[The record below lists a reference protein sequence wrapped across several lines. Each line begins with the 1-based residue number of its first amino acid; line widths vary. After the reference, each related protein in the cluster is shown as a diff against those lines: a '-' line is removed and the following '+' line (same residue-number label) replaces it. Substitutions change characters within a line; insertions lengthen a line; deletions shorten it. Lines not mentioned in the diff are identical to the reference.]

1 MIANM
6 STGAAGSAGSAGTAA
21 TKRVAR
27 DRAVRDWWRL
37 DPGGV
42 VLGFVLAALSLTPSL
57 LPRPALL
64 QGVIAGLSFAV
75 GYAVGALLLA
85 IARPLL
91 RRMTTWRPTSATV
104 RWAWIGF
111 GIVALGLGA
120 WYGLLAVGWQNE
132 VRSLVEMPPVD
143 GIAIAA
149 FFVGAVPVAV
159 LCLLIGRGIRG
170 LYRATAR
177 LIGPVLGVAGS
188 ALIVGVGGFVL
199 VAVLMGAIDAI
210 YAERNAAPAHWVSEP
225 TSEFHSA
232 GEDSPMDGQTLG
244 RHGTAFLGGGPS
256 ADDIAELT
264 GTSALEPIRVYAGLH
279 TGDSAEERAELAVAE
294 LVRTG
299 AFNRSVLVVATATG
313 SGWLEPQTTDAL
325 EYLHG
330 GDTAIVSMQYAYTP
344 SWVSFVFDPDAPV
357 DAARVLFD
365 AVHAE
370 WATLP
375 AADRPQLISYGLS
388 LGAHGSQ
395 STFTDLEDLRTR
407 TDGALF
413 AGSPNGTPL
422 WRELQA
428 ARDEGSPAWQP
439 VLEGGAEVRWL
450 SHAGDFGA
458 VDGPWAAPRVAY
470 LQHATDPVTWLGPE
484 LLWAEP
490 DWLKPEQRADD
501 VSPAMRWIP
510 VVTALQ
516 VVVDMLMG
524 ETVPASHGHNY
535 GDVVLDGWG
544 AVTGDGGLDA
554 AAIDRIRA
562 IIAEYAAV
570 QTVGSSVGQ

>member
-1 MIANM
+1 MIAIMNVGTPVPG
-6 STGAAGSAGSAGTAA
+6 STVGTTHAE
-21 TKRVAR
+21 RSLPGR
-27 DRAVRDWWRL
+27 NWWRL
-37 DPGGV
+37 DAGGV
-42 VLGFVLAALSLTPSL
+42 VLGFALAALSLTPSL

-85 IARPLL
+85 LVRPLL
-91 RRMTTWRPTSATV
+91 RRMTTWRPTSAAV
-104 RWAWIGF
+104 RLAWIGF

-120 WYGLLAVGWQNE
+120 WYGVLAVGWQNE
-132 VRSLVEMPPVD
+132 VRTLVEMPPVD

-149 FFVGAVPVAV
+149 FFLGAVPVAA
-159 LCLLIGRGIRG
+159 LCLLIGRGVRG

-177 LIGPVLGVAGS
+177 LVGPALGVAGS
-188 ALIVGVGGFVL
+188 ALLVGVGGFVL
-199 VAVLMGAIDAI
+199 VSVLMGALDAI
-210 YAERNAAPAHWVSEP
+210 YAERNAAPADWVREP

-232 GEDSPMDGQTLG
+232 GDDSPMDWQTLG
-244 RHGTAFLGGGPS
+244 RHGTAFLGGGPN
-256 ADDIAELT
+256 AEDIAEAT
-264 GTSALEPIRVYAGLH
+264 GTAALEPIRVYAGLH
-279 TGDSAEERAELAVAE
+279 TAESTEGRAELAVAE
-294 LVRTG
+294 LKRTG
-299 AFNRSVLVVATATG
+299 AFDRSVLVVATATG
-313 SGWLEPQTTDAL
+313 SGWLEPQTTDAI

-370 WATLP
+370 WAALP
-375 AADRPQLISYGLS
+375 ASDRPQLVSYGLS

-395 STFTDLEDLRTR
+395 STFADLEDLRAR
-407 TDGALF
+407 TDGALY

-428 ARDEGSPAWQP
+428 AREEGSPAWQP
-439 VLEGGAEVRWL
+439 VLNGGAEVRWL

-458 VDGPWAAPRVAY
+458 VDGPWTLPRVAY

-554 AAIDRIRA
+554 AAVDRIRV

-570 QTVGSSVGQ
+570 QPVGSSVGQ

>member
-1 MIANM
+1 MKRKR
-6 STGAAGSAGSAGTAA
+6 TVAGQN
-21 TKRVAR
+21 
-27 DRAVRDWWRL
+27 WWRL

-85 IARPLL
+85 LARPLL
-91 RRMTTWRPTSATV
+91 RRATTWRPTSVTV
-104 RWAWIGF
+104 RRAWIGF
-111 GIVALGLGA
+111 GIVALGLGI
-120 WYGLLAVGWQNE
+120 WYGLLAIGWQNE
-132 VRSLVEMPPVD
+132 VRMLVELPPVD

-149 FFVGAVPVAV
+149 FFLGAVPVAV
-159 LCLLIGRGIRG
+159 ICLLIGRGIRG

-177 LIGPVLGVAGS
+177 LVGPALGFAGS
-188 ALIVGVGGFVL
+188 ALLVVLGGGVL
-199 VAVLMGAIDAI
+199 VAVIMGAIDAI
-210 YAERNAAPAHWVSEP
+210 YAEHNAAPADWVSEP

-232 GEDSPMDGQTLG
+232 GDGSPMDWQTLG

-256 ADDIAELT
+256 AAEISEAT
-264 GTSALEPIRVYAGLH
+264 GTEALEPIRVYAGLH
-279 TGDSAEERAELAVAE
+279 TGDSTEERAELAVAE

-299 AFNRSVLVVATATG
+299 AFDRSVLVVATATG

-325 EYLHG
+325 EYLHS

-357 DAARVLFD
+357 DAARVLFN

-370 WATLP
+370 WEALP
-375 AADRPQLISYGLS
+375 ASDRPQLISYGLS

-395 STFTDLEDLRTR
+395 STFTDLDDLRTR
-407 TDGALF
+407 TDGALY

-428 ARDEGSPAWQP
+428 ARDAGSPAWQP
-439 VLEGGAEVRWL
+439 VLDGGAEVRWL
-450 SHAGDFGA
+450 SRSGDFGA
-458 VDGPWAAPRVAY
+458 VDGPWDAPRVAY

-484 LLWAEP
+484 LIWAEP
-490 DWLKPEQRADD
+490 DWLKPDQRADD

-544 AVTGDGGLDA
+544 AVTGDDGLDA
-554 AAIDRIRA
+554 AAIENIRV

-570 QTVGSSVGQ
+570 QPVGSSVGQ

>member
-1 MIANM
+1 MIAIM
-6 STGAAGSAGSAGTAA
+6 SAA
-21 TKRVAR
+21 TAETARAKRSLASQT
-27 DRAVRDWWRL
+27 WWRL
-37 DPGGV
+37 DGGGV
-42 VLGFVLAALSLTPSL
+42 VVGFALASLSLTPSL

-85 IARPLL
+85 LLRALL
-91 RRMTTWRPTSATV
+91 RRATPWRPSAAAV
-104 RWAWIGF
+104 RWARIAIIVAVLGF
-111 GIVALGLGA
+111 GL
-120 WYGLLAVGWQNE
+120 WYGANALDWQNE
-132 VRSLVEMPPVD
+132 VRALVEMPPVGGVD
-143 GIAIAA
+143 IAA
-149 FFVGAVPVAV
+149 FYLGAIPVA
-159 LCLLIGRGIRG
+159 LLFLVIGRGVRTLFLG
-170 LYRATAR
+170 LNR
-177 LIGPVLGVAGS
+177 LVGPWIAVLGAALVVGLGAFTLGAVVMGVLDS
-188 ALIVGVGGFVL
+188 AYE
-199 VAVLMGAIDAI
+199 A
-210 YAERNAAPAHWVSEP
+210 RNAAPADWVREP

-232 GEDSPMDGQTLG
+232 GEGSPMDWQTLG
-244 RHGTAFLGGGPS
+244 RHGTAFLGGGPT
-256 ADDIAELT
+256 AEDIAEIT
-264 GTSALEPIRVYAGLH
+264 GADALEPIRVYAGLH
-279 TGDSAEERAELAVAE
+279 TAESTEERAALAVAE

-299 AFNRSVLVVATATG
+299 AFDRSVLVVATATG

-325 EYLHG
+325 EYLHS

-357 DAARVLFD
+357 EAARVLFD

-370 WATLP
+370 WAALP
-375 AADRPQLISYGLS
+375 ASDRPQLISYGLS

-395 STFTDLEDLRTR
+395 STFADLQDLRAR

-413 AGSPNGTPL
+413 VGSPNGTPL

-428 ARDEGSPAWQP
+428 ARDTGSPAWQP
-439 VLEGGAEVRWL
+439 VLDGGTAVRWL
-450 SHAGDFGA
+450 SHSGDFGA
-458 VDGPWAAPRVAY
+458 VDGPWSAPRVAY

-490 DWLKPEQRADD
+490 DWLKPDQRADD

-524 ETVPASHGHNY
+524 EAVPARHGHNY

-570 QTVGSSVGQ
+570 QPVGSSVGQ

>member
-1 MIANM
+1 M
-6 STGAAGSAGSAGTAA
+6 SVETTGTAGAAASGQASKGRA
-21 TKRVAR
+21 KRA
-27 DRAVRDWWRL
+27 WWHL
-37 DPGGV
+37 DAGGV

-91 RRMTTWRPTSATV
+91 RRVTTWRPTSATV
-104 RWAWIGF
+104 RRAWLGF
-111 GIVALGLGA
+111 GIVALGLAA
-120 WYGLLAVGWQNE
+120 WYGVLAVGWQNE
-132 VRSLVEMPPVD
+132 VRMLVEMPPVD

-149 FFVGAVPVAV
+149 FFLGAVPVAV
-159 LCLLIGRGIRG
+159 LCLLIGRGIRR

-177 LIGPVLGVAGS
+177 LIGPFLGVAGS
-188 ALIVGVGGFVL
+188 ALIVGLGGFVL
-199 VAVLMGAIDAI
+199 IAVLMGALDAV
-210 YAERNAAPAHWVSEP
+210 YAERNAAPADWVSEP

-232 GEDSPMDGQTLG
+232 GEDSPMDWQTLG
-244 RHGTAFLGGGPS
+244 RHGTAFLGGGPT
-256 ADDIAELT
+256 AEDIAEAT
-264 GTSALEPIRVYAGLH
+264 GADALKPIRVYAGLH
-279 TGDSAEERAELAVAE
+279 TAESTEERAALAVAE

-299 AFNRSVLVVATATG
+299 AFDRSVLVVATATG

-357 DAARVLFD
+357 EAARVLFD

-370 WATLP
+370 WEALP
-375 AADRPQLISYGLS
+375 ASDRPQLISYGLS

-395 STFTDLEDLRTR
+395 STFADLDDLRAR

-413 AGSPNGTPL
+413 VGSPNGTPL
-422 WRELQA
+422 WRELQS
-428 ARDEGSPAWQP
+428 ARDAGSPAWQP
-439 VLEGGAEVRWL
+439 VLDGGAAVRWL
-450 SHAGDFGA
+450 SHSGDFGA
-458 VDGPWAAPRVAY
+458 VDGPWNAPRVAY

-516 VVVDMLMG
+516 LVVDMFMG
-524 ETVPASHGHNY
+524 EAVPASHGHNY

-570 QTVGSSVGQ
+570 QPVGSSVGQ